1 MWADMADSQ
10 SQVFLLFKK
19 VVEGVN
25 ALFTN
30 VASVLIAAIGIIVVA
45 ATLARTFGAPQ
56 MWAHD
61 YAQIAF
67 VYVVFLSLAPA
78 LQAGQHVT
86 VELFEGFLPNATRR
100 YLDHVAAIA
109 CIIFGAVFFW
119 YLWKLTHRSFS
130 DNRLATAVIA
140 VQLKWIQ
147 VIGPIGTLQFV
158 LTAFLRLAEA
168 QIRFRTAETD

>member
-1 MWADMADSQ
+1 MAAIS
-10 SQVFLLFKK
+10 LFRR

-25 ALFTN
+25 ALFT
-30 VASVLIAAIGIIVVA
+30 AIACVLVAAIGIIVVW
-45 ATLARTFGAPQ
+45 ATLARSFGTPVI
-56 MWAHD
+56 WAHD

-86 VELFEGFLPNATRR
+86 VELFEGLVPRVFRK

-109 CIIFGAVFFW
+109 CIVFGAVFFW
-119 YLWKLTHRSFS
+119 YLWQLTARSFG
-130 DNRLATAVIA
+130 DNRLANAVVV

-147 VIGPIGTLQFV
+147 VIGPVGVLQFV
-158 LTAFLRLAEA
+158 LTALLRLAEA
-168 QIRFRTAETD
+168 QQRLRARPTK